1 MLAYI
6 TGSYWPIAS
15 EHETLIAQHQ
25 SLANTKDYPPT
36 PNTDS
41 TRAHQKAPG
50 CCYTSVDIAQKQ
62 TQITHWK
69 KHHKAV
75 VPKCGDP
82 ILRFELWTQC
92 CFGSVERMPDYD
104 METGMKMVEEQVF
117 KWAPLSCHSLGSP
130 PPFSKENNNDRI
142 LKNLF
147 ESPTSENKTVH
158 KLLAFSGKRW
168 NNFQPFGL
176 QELQR
181 IVVWGFYENLS

>member
-1 MLAYI
+1 MWVCEAWQVNIWTVFAVRPNGPKKNKNNNFASSRSDHL
-6 TGSYWPIAS
+6 GSDKY
-15 EHETLIAQHQ
+15 
-25 SLANTKDYPPT
+25 
-36 PNTDS
+36 
-41 TRAHQKAPG
+41 
-50 CCYTSVDIAQKQ
+50 
-62 TQITHWK
+62 
-69 KHHKAV
+69 HKAV
-75 VPKCGDP
+75 VSKCGDA
-82 ILRFELWTQC
+82 IIRFELWTQC

-147 ESPTSENKTVH
+147 ESSTSENKTVH

-176 QELQR
+176 QGLQR
-181 IVVWGFYENLS
+181 MVVWGFYENLS